1 MPYPHIHTQAANDS
15 IIMTDIIQE
24 KVEESKQKQNSSRQV
39 KKNTY
44 APKRGPILDLEP
56 ILNKEVNIS
65 IMSGRNIK
73 GTLTGYDQLMNVV
86 VENATITTPDSISA
100 SGEEEVHELK
110 KVVVIGRLILCFEP
124 LDGYQ
129 VLPNPASDFEFVI

>member
-1 MPYPHIHTQAANDS
+1 MAS
-15 IIMTDIIQE
+15 VIQE
-24 KVEESKQKQNSSRQV
+24 KVEDSQQKQNNNRQV

-44 APKRGPILDLEP
+44 APKRGPIIDLEP

-65 IMSGRNIK
+65 IMSGRNVK

-86 VENATITTPDSISA
+86 IENATITTPDSISS
-100 SGEEEVHELK
+100 SGQEETHELK

-129 VLPNPASDFEFVI
+129 ILPNPASDFEFVI